1 MTSETGRRPGV
12 APGVRHDPGPV
23 GAFVERPVLV
33 ATMVLMAAVPLVPRP
48 TSGGALAVVAPVVGA
63 VVAYLAVV
71 EVLATGRRDGR
82 LLPGAL
88 ATTAA
93 LATAAYAVRVLWLGE
108 TEEVQFVISRILL
121 VVVMCSVAVLARGE
135 RDEDLLQAFAYGVL
149 VLGGLVALV
158 GITGLHLLEAPSP
171 ARTLGIRLP
180 WFKTAGVPR
189 SYGEQGVIVSLALAY
204 FLVYRRRLPPLLR
217 VGLPAACV
225 VIVAMGQ
232 SRNILLA
239 AVTVIVA
246 WFLVIRPGHWLLAR
260 VTLMACGVATLVVE
274 QLLPLIADT
283 SLGAA
288 LIGQGIFQRNVEAR
302 FGLVG
307 GAIHLVRDQPLRAL
321 VGWQHRDWRQFNLT
335 DYDVG
340 VHNHIASSLLFL
352 GVIAG
357 TATLVVV
364 FVIPL
369 HRLLVV
375 LASAPAPGVR
385 RRAQVLVTAATGV
398 LVSLNF
404 YEGFFSLTVGI
415 FVGLMWAFLAG
426 VGHPGR
432 PGMPT
437 RAATRARVRT
447 AP

>member
-12 APGVRHDPGPV
+12 PTGARHGVGPV

-33 ATMVLMAAVPLVPRP
+33 ASMLLMAAVPLVPRP
-48 TSGGALAVVAPVVGA
+48 TSGGALALVAPVVGA
-63 VVAYLAVV
+63 VFAYLAVV
-71 EVLATGRRDGR
+71 EVLATGRRGGPR
-82 LLPGAL
+82 LPGAL
-88 ATTAA
+88 AATAS

-108 TEEVQFVISRILL
+108 TEEIQFVISRVLL
-121 VVVMCSVAVLARGE
+121 VFVVCSVTVLAAGHG
-135 RDEDLLQAFAYGVL
+135 DEELLRAFAYGVL
-149 VLGGLVALV
+149 VLGALVALV
-158 GITGLHLLEAPSP
+158 GVTGIHLLEAPSP

-204 FLVYRRRLPPLLR
+204 LLVYGRRLPPVLR

-232 SRNILLA
+232 SRNVLLA
-239 AVTVIVA
+239 AVTVVLA

-260 VTLMACGVATLVVE
+260 ITLLACGVATLVVE

-307 GAIHLVRDQPLRAL
+307 GAVHLVRDQPLRAL
-321 VGWQHRDWRQFNLT
+321 VGWQHQDWRQFNLT

-340 VHNHIASSLLFL
+340 VHNHIASSVLFL

-357 TATLVVV
+357 TATLLVV
-364 FVIPL
+364 FVLPL

-375 LASAPAPGVR
+375 LGSTPVPEVR
-385 RRAQVLVTAATGV
+385 RRAQVLVTAATGI

-415 FVGLMWAFLAG
+415 FVGLTWAFLVG
-426 VGHPGR
+426 VGDRGR
-432 PGMPT
+432 PGTPT
-437 RAATRARVRT
+437 RAATRVLGRT